1 MGSSRGNGDGYEI
14 VVGKRLG
21 SRSARTF
28 EGFEL
33 IEIPGDGMLLRGVV
47 EDQAALHGV
56 LAQIRDLGIP
66 LLAVRRTHVDQSAGR
81 HADPEGVEQA
91 PGAFPSACVSDESD

>member
-1 MGSSRGNGDGYEI
+1 MSSQDTNGDRYEI

-21 SRSARTF
+21 SRSAKGF

-33 IEIPGDGMLLRGVV
+33 VEIPGDGMFLRGVV
-47 EDQAALHGV
+47 ADQAALHGV

-66 LLAVRRTHVDQSAGR
+66 LVAVRRI
-81 HADPEGVEQA
+81 DPVVA
-91 PGAFPSACVSDESD
+91 SDEAE

>member
-1 MGSSRGNGDGYEI
+1 MSSPDTNGDRYEI

-21 SRSARTF
+21 SRSAKGF

-33 IEIPGDGMLLRGVV
+33 VEIPGDGMFLRGVV
-47 EDQAALHGV
+47 ADQAALHGV

-66 LLAVRRTHVDQSAGR
+66 LVAVRRI
-81 HADPEGVEQA
+81 DPVVA
-91 PGAFPSACVSDESD
+91 SDEAE

>member
-1 MGSSRGNGDGYEI
+1 MGSSRSNGDGYEF

-21 SRSARTF
+21 SRSARGF

-33 IEIPGDGMLLRGVV
+33 IEIPDDGMLLRGVV

-66 LLAVRRTHVDQSAGR
+66 LLAVRRVHVDQSPGR
-81 HADPEGVEQA
+81 HADPEGVEPA
-91 PGAFPSACVSDESD
+91 SDPFPGARVSDESD

>member
-1 MGSSRGNGDGYEI
+1 MGSSQSNGDHYEI

-21 SRSARTF
+21 SRSGKAF

-33 IEIPGDGMLLRGVV
+33 IEIPGDGMFLRGIVA
-47 EDQAALHGV
+47 DQAGLHGV

-66 LLAVRRTHVDQSAGR
+66 LLSVRRIDGHGAPMPSEE
-81 HADPEGVEQA
+81 PEGADAA
-91 PGAFPSACVSDESD
+91 PGPSSGAIASDEAE

>member
-66 LLAVRRTHVDQSAGR
+66 LLAVRRTHVSQLPGR
-81 HADPEGVEQA
+81 LADAQGVELV
-91 PGAFPSACVSDESD
+91 PGAFPGARVSDESD

>member
-1 MGSSRGNGDGYEI
+1 MGSSRSSGDRYEI

-21 SRSARTF
+21 SRSAKAF

-33 IEIPGDGMLLRGVV
+33 IEIPDDGMFLRGVIT
-47 EDQAALHGV
+47 DQAGLHGV

-66 LLAVRRTHVDQSAGR
+66 LVSVRRIDAEAGSGE
-81 HADPEGVEQA
+81 AEGTDPGR
-91 PGAFPSACVSDESD
+91 GGPSGTGVSDEAE